1 MKRIFYWSGPDVNVS
16 AGNFIYDKLKER
28 GYNIVPYYDYKLGE
42 GSNKRKRMLK
52 TYKNIVS
59 IFFRSTKNDIILSHD
74 VFTVWKLALLFKLFG
89 MKRNVCINNFMYEGG
104 GNLKKRIMGFALS
117 QQKIALNSQELK
129 NIIKKGIPDLQDENL
144 FVIPD
149 CLAVLGNKYINTPHT
164 NYSVSKGYVFT
175 GGNTRRDFG
184 LVIEVAQKRPDWKFV
199 VVANRIQKDL
209 FHNAPSN
216 MEIFYNIPFAEFA
229 DILSQSEIVFIPLT
243 SKFQGGQ
250 LVLFLSALLRKPMV
264 TTDTY
269 TIRTYFDE
277 DCCSF
282 IPVGDS
288 QSAIA
293 KINELKQLSCSEL
306 SKRSEK
312 AFRNII
318 KFDADYCFGLI
329 ENMIMKK

>member
-1 MKRIFYWSGPDVNVS
+1 MKRIFYWSGPHVNVS
-16 AGNFIYDKLKER
+16 AGNFIYDKLRER

-74 VFTVWKLALLFKLFG
+74 VFTVWKLALLFRLFG
-89 MKRNVCINNFMYEGG
+89 MKRNVCINNFMYEGVG
-104 GNLKKRIMGFALS
+104 GNLKKHIMGFALS

-129 NIIKKGIPDLQDENL
+129 DIIKNEIPALLDENL

-149 CLAVLGNKYINTPHT
+149 CLAVLGNKYINTQHT
-164 NYSVSKGYVFT
+164 NNPISKGYVFT

-216 MEIFYNIPFAEFA
+216 MEIFYNIPFTEFA
-229 DILSQSEIVFIPLT
+229 EKLSQSEIVFIPLT

-282 IPVGDS
+282 IPVG
-288 QSAIA
+288 AC
-293 KINELKQLSCSEL
+293 QLARVSS
-306 SKRSEK
+306 
-312 AFRNII
+312 
-318 KFDADYCFGLI
+318 
-329 ENMIMKK
+329 